1 MKNIAFLISILIMF
15 IGPKFV
21 PYQYSYLQ
29 ENFDKIEQEYMLELN
44 EIEGLSAFEKIERT
58 IILEQEQMKLK
69 MALYDKLEQ
78 NQLTIYAYMIFALF
92 LLKFSLE

>member
-1 MKNIAFLISILIMF
+1 MKNIAFLISILIIF

-21 PYQYSYLQ
+21 PYSYSNLQ
-29 ENFDKIEQEYMLELN
+29 ENFDRIEQEYILELDK
-44 EIEGLSAFEKIERT
+44 IENLSYIEKIEK
-58 IILEQEQMKLK
+58 ILILEQEQKKLK
-69 MALYDKLEQ
+69 IALYDKLEQ